1 MKERVRHL
9 ARQSAFYSLGNVAV
23 KVGGLALAPVLL
35 NREYLE
41 VASYGYLA
49 LLLVSAQLGVLI
61 VGLGISSGLLRFWT
75 HSDFIRRQHALATTA
90 LLLTGGVAVLIPG
103 AIYLFFSERIAVLL
117 LDDAGMR
124 HLVGLVLAYVGVKVI
139 GAVPLT
145 VFRVQERP
153 LSYGAVQML
162 EVLLLVGLCFY
173 WLVFS
178 GRALEGVLLAY
189 TAAAGITTLVSCGVV
204 FVPMKWR
211 FDATVV
217 RPLLR
222 FGAPL
227 ALASLSA
234 WVLNSSDRYVLK
246 WLSNPVVIAEYDWAS
261 RVAGIINV
269 LLVQSFQLAFLVVG
283 LRRLDDNDVSL
294 HKEMFRHY
302 VVWTGWAILG
312 LAVLSDDAML
322 LMAAVFDV
330 DRSYVEISM
339 LVLLVGIGFWAYGI
353 SQIVSSV
360 LTAAGRTVAVAFCV
374 GVAAAANVG
383 LNILMIPSLGGI
395 GAAAATALAFI
406 VMTFLARAFAD
417 RITTVGYEWSLA
429 IAVLF
434 AIIVLFGASMVGEGF
449 PAGFRIMYRLGVLGC
464 YFPLLLLTRVYRVGE
479 LVGGLRTIKSVLTLE
494 GGRTWG
500 RSG

>member
-1 MKERVRHL
+1 MKERAQHL
-9 ARQSAFYSLGNVAV
+9 ARQSAFYSLGNIAV
-23 KVGGLALAPVLL
+23 KIGGLVLAPVLL

-61 VGLGISSGLLRFWT
+61 VGLGVSSGLLRFWT
-75 HSDFIRRQHALATTA
+75 HRDFNQRQHALATTA
-90 LLLTGGVAVLIPG
+90 LLLTVGIAVLIPG
-103 AIYLFFSERIAVLL
+103 TIYLVFSERIAVLL

-124 HLVGLVLAYVGVKVI
+124 HLIGLVLVYVGFKVI

-162 EVLLLVGLCFY
+162 EVALLVGLCFY

-189 TAAAGITTLVSCGVV
+189 AAAAGVTTMVSSTVV
-204 FVPMKWR
+204 FVKMKWR
-211 FDATVV
+211 FDVTVV
-217 RPLLR
+217 RPLIR

-234 WVLNSSDRYVLK
+234 WVLNSSDRYLLK

-261 RVAGIINV
+261 RVAGIVNI
-269 LLVQSFQLAFLVVG
+269 LFVQSFQLAFIVVG

-302 VVWTGWAILG
+302 VVWTGWVMVG
-312 LAVLSDDAML
+312 LAIFSEDAMQ
-322 LMAAVFDV
+322 LMAFVFAVDAN
-330 DRSYVEISM
+330 YVEIST
-339 LVLLVGIGFWAYGI
+339 LVLLVGVGFWAYGVN
-353 SQIVSSV
+353 QIVSSV
-360 LTAAGRTVAVAFCV
+360 LTAAGRTGVVALCV
-374 GVAAAANVG
+374 GIAAATNVG
-383 LNILMIPSLGGI
+383 LNILMIPSLGGA

-406 VMTFLARAFAD
+406 VMTGVSTTFAE

-429 IAVLF
+429 TAVLLT
-434 AIIVLFGASMVGEGF
+434 IIVLFGASSVGDGF
-449 PAGFRIMYRLGVLGC
+449 AAGLRIPYRLGVLAC
-464 YFPLLLLTRVYRVGE
+464 YFPLLLVTRVYRVGE
-479 LVGGLRTIKSVLTLE
+479 FMGGLRTIKSILTLD
-494 GGRTWG
+494 GRLSSG